1 MVIPTA
7 ALMVTNLPRL
17 YFPAMRK
24 PVLEQ
29 IAPAICFDAHL
40 D

>member
-17 YFPAMRK
+17 YFSDMSK
-24 PVLEQ
+24 PVLEL
-29 IAPAICFDAHL
+29 IAPSICFDAHL